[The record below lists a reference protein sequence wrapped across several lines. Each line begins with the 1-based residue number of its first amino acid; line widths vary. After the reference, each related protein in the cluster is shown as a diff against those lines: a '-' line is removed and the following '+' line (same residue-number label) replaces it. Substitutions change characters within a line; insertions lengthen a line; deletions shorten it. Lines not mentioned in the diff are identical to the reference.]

1 MSPPFPILTPDE
13 AAALIR
19 HGDTI
24 GFGGFTAAGSPKAIP
39 RALAARASAEHAA
52 GRPFQVRVLT
62 GASTGRS
69 LDGALAAA
77 DAISFRAPYQGNATL
92 RAKIN
97 ADQVHYVDMHL
108 SAFPQQVRYGFFGA
122 VDHAVVEAVDV
133 TPAGGIVLSSGIG
146 AANTYLRVAKRI
158 LVEVNAAHPQALFG
172 MHDIFEPQDPPNR
185 EPLHIRH
192 ASDRMGSPICIVD
205 PARIAGLV
213 MTNEP
218 DETGGFTPTDD
229 VTDRIGQNVTGFLVA
244 EMRAGRLPPG
254 FLPLQ
259 SGVGNIANAV
269 LAALGDTKEIPA
281 FEMYTE
287 VLQDGTIPLLESG
300 RLTFAST
307 TSLALSPATSAHVY
321 ADLARFRD
329 RILLRP
335 QEMSNNPEV
344 IRRLGIISMNTA
356 IEVDLGGAVNS
367 SHIMGN
373 KVMNGIG
380 GAGDFTRNAYL
391 SIFSCPSTQK
401 GGKISTVVPVVSHMD
416 HSEHSVDVL
425 VTEHGAA
432 DLRGKDPRER
442 ARIVIANC
450 AAPEYRD
457 QLTAYVALTRS
468 GHEDLSFRSA
478 FGMHEKFE
486 ADGDMRGVVWVA

>member
-1 MSPPFPILTPDE
+1 MLTAEE
-13 AAALIR
+13 AAALIQN
-19 HGDTI
+19 GDTI

-39 RALAARASAEHAA
+39 RALAARASAEHLA

-62 GASTGRS
+62 GASTGHS
-69 LDGALAAA
+69 LDGDLAAA
-77 DAISFRAPYQGNATL
+77 DAISFRAPYQGNPTL

-97 ADQVHYVDMHL
+97 ADEVHYVDMHL

-122 VDHAVVEAVDV
+122 VDYAVVEAVDV
-133 TPAGGIVLSSGIG
+133 TPAGGIVLSSGVG
-146 AANTYLRVAKRI
+146 VANTYLRVAKHVLI
-158 LVEVNAAHPQALFG
+158 EINAAHPQALFG
-172 MHDIFEPQDPPNR
+172 MHDIFEPHDPPNR
-185 EPLHIRH
+185 APLYIQHP
-192 ASDRMGSPICIVD
+192 SDRIGSPICVVD
-205 PARIAGLV
+205 PARIAGVVL
-213 MTNEP
+213 TNEP
-218 DETGGFTPTDD
+218 DETGGFTPNDD
-229 VTDRIGQNVTGFLVA
+229 VTDRIGQNVTEFLVA
-244 EMRAGRLPPG
+244 EMRAGRIPPG

-269 LAALGDTKEIPA
+269 LTALGQAREIPA

-287 VLQDGTIPLLESG
+287 VLQDSTIPLLQSG
-300 RLTFAST
+300 RIKFAST
-307 TSLALSPATSAHVY
+307 TSLALSPAISAEVY

-335 QEMSNNPEV
+335 QELSNNPEI

-425 VTEHGAA
+425 VTEHGVA

-442 ARIVIANC
+442 ARIVIAKC
-450 AAPEYRD
+450 AAAEYRD

-486 ADGDMRGVVWVA
+486 ADGDMRGVRWAP